1 MKLTPMQRKYLLRA
15 TMILLLMAGS
25 YLILWSA
32 TKNTTT
38 QKETCTESMEECCKK
53 KTEKEGPGENAWETF
68 SHQFIS
74 TTIGF

>member
-1 MKLTPMQRKYLLRA
+1 MKLTQMQRKYLLRA

-32 TKNTTT
+32 TRNKPQN
-38 QKETCTESMEECCKK
+38 ETCTESMEECCKK
-53 KTEKEGPGENAWETF
+53 KDNKDASGEKVWETF

>member
-1 MKLTPMQRKYLLRA
+1 
-15 TMILLLMAGS
+15 MILLLMAGS

-32 TKNTTT
+32 TRNKSQN
-38 QKETCTESMEECCKK
+38 ETCTESMEDCCKK
-53 KTEKEGPGENAWETF
+53 KTDKNTSDGKVWETC

>member
-1 MKLTPMQRKYLLRA
+1 MKPTPMQKKYLLRA

-32 TKNTTT
+32 TKSKPQT
-38 QKETCTESMEECCKK
+38 ETCTESMEECCKK
-53 KTEKEGPGENAWETF
+53 KTDKDASGEKVWETF